1 MEILN
6 FDSNGSGRSPKKRAR
21 LVTIIGG
28 AFLFAA
34 VGSTFA
40 ANITINTSNSLEYA
54 QGITQ
59 ATACNPSLLIQP
71 ANRFINSAGGGS
83 FALETITVS
92 DTTSATAAGVG
103 LGNCNGKTLRIA
115 AYGDTGA
122 ALNISGTGDT
132 TFCDIRISTY
142 GSVTSNTVA
151 AANPSS
157 SNCVASVVSGQ
168 NFFSVVFTSANRLA
182 ASSINKITI
191 ESFNTP
197 A

>member
-6 FDSNGSGRSPKKRAR
+6 FDSNGSGRSTKKRAR

-71 ANRFINSAGGGS
+71 ANRFVNSAGGGS
-83 FALETITVS
+83 FFLETITVR
-92 DTTSATAAGVG
+92 DTTTATAAGIG
-103 LGNCNGKTLRIA
+103 LGNCNGKTFRIT
-115 AYGDTGA
+115 AYGDTGN
-122 ALNISGTGDT
+122 ALNLSGGT
-132 TFCDIRISTY
+132 TAFCDISIGTY
-142 GSVTSNTVA
+142 ASNLVA
-151 AANPSS
+151 ASNPSA
-157 SNCVASVVSGQ
+157 SNCVATVTNGQ
-168 NFFSVVFTSANRLA
+168 NFFSVRFTNFPLA
-182 ASSINKITI
+182 ATSINKITL
-191 ESFNTP
+191 ESF
-197 A
+197 